1 MATINIMFSDML
13 KIPASDAATYQR
25 GILEYVFGS
34 IYYKDT
40 SKITEANK
48 WTVELRHTSESDLAV
63 FKALTTEKLNQGIPH
78 GITITTDKRVICFI
92 PSGAGDLRIRES
104 LQVIYHE
111 LAHMLLYLY
120 YRNKRATRRNPDKN
134 ARAGTEGAFLTT
146 EVHDRVFEKK
156 MRNVE
161 FYIDTVRNGKIKTT
175 KFVSRGL
182 DITDITDSRTVD
194 RVPE

>member
-1 MATINIMFSDML
+1 MSTINIIFSDKL
-13 KIPASDAATYQR
+13 KIPASDATVYQR

-34 IYYKDT
+34 IYYKDMA
-40 SKITEANK
+40 KITEVNK
-48 WTVELRHTSESDLAV
+48 WTIELRHTSESDLAV

-78 GITITTDKRVICFI
+78 GITIPTDKRVICFI
-92 PSGAGDLRIRES
+92 PSGAGDMRIIES

-120 YRNKRATRRNPDKN
+120 YKNKKATRRHPDKN
-134 ARAGTEGAFLTT
+134 TSAGSEGAFLTT

-161 FYIDTVRNGKIKTT
+161 FYRDVIRDGKIKSVR
-175 KFVSRGL
+175 FVSRGI
-182 DITDITDSRTVD
+182 DITDITDSTTVD